1 MSLTSLLAAAAL
13 TAGLAV
19 FALVTFGA
27 AARTA
32 VGAVLA
38 LDFFAVAAN
47 AAFAGDV
54 TAFTAVAATLPM
66 GLAAVVFLVTDRVT
80 GVDLLAG
87 LMAGLIFFAEGVGVF
102 AVFFIAFA
110 IESKPS
116 ELPHRANQTM
126 YFMHRVS
133 ISAKTRFARATF
145 LNLSAPAFNFVHAIA
160 YLL

>member
-1 MSLTSLLAAAAL
+1 M
-13 TAGLAV
+13 
-19 FALVTFGA
+19 
-27 AARTA
+27 
-32 VGAVLA
+32 A

-54 TAFTAVAATLPM
+54 TAFTAVAATLPR

-87 LMAGLIFFAEGVGVF
+87 LVAGLMFFAEGVGVF

-116 ELPHRANQTM
+116 ELPHCANQTM
-126 YFMHRVS
+126 YFMHCVS
-133 ISAKTRFARATF
+133 NIC
-145 LNLSAPAFNFVHAIA
+145 
-160 YLL
+160 